1 MTSGA
6 ALIDTSAWIEAMRQK
21 GDEHVRTQVETLVR
35 QGRARFCDLVRLELW
50 NGIGG
55 HAERRWLSEMEE
67 VVETVPTDDQVW
79 MEARRLA
86 LAARPR
92 GLTVPATDLLIAAC
106 ARIHGL
112 DLVHRDSHFDL
123 LSGILEGIA

>member
-1 MTSGA
+1 MGGA

-21 GDEHVRTQVETLVR
+21 GDERVRAQVETLVR

-55 HAERRWLSEMEE
+55 YAERSWLSEMEE

-106 ARIHGL
+106 ARIHRL

-123 LSGILEGIA
+123 LSGILGSIA